1 MFSSSTS
8 LSSSLKAL
16 LLPRETKSLP
26 QAAEELAQ
34 KQKSEEVKVAVQE
47 INSKMGSTSEF
58 DPHKFTRPF
67 QLTKTIH
74 RGPYPTISPYNP
86 ANSKKG
92 QIIVI
97 TGGGTGIGAVSFL
110 FLLGN
115 LSLVIWSLV
124 LTMALGRSRCVVPS
138 RRRRSHNRRPTDR
151 EIRGS
156 SARAEEEVFVAKNIG
171 CESRCHGAE

>member
-1 MFSSSTS
+1 MFYSPSS

-16 LLPRETKSLP
+16 LRPHETKSLP
-26 QAAEELAQ
+26 QATKELAQ
-34 KQKSEEVKVAVQE
+34 QQKSEEVEVKVQE
-47 INSKMGSTSEF
+47 IHTKMGSTSEF

-74 RGPYPTISPYNP
+74 RGPYPAISPYNP

-110 FLLGN
+110 FLLDN
-115 LSLVIWSLV
+115 
-124 LTMALGRSRCVVPS
+124 
-138 RRRRSHNRRPTDR
+138 
-151 EIRGS
+151 
-156 SARAEEEVFVAKNIG
+156 
-171 CESRCHGAE
+171 